1 MSDRSCLCC
10 FMSVGKQLRADSP
23 FFCALVTFSLSSL
36 GRGDIPNHSLEPSL
50 LHDLLYCD
58 HGRFLDM
65 LRASNSGDE
74 EGRQLLLCSRGS
86 FHP

>member
-1 MSDRSCLCC
+1 
-10 FMSVGKQLRADSP
+10 MSVGKQLTADSP
-23 FFCALVTFSLSSL
+23 FFCALLTSSLSSL

-65 LRASNSGDE
+65 LHASNSGNE
-74 EGRQLLLCSRGS
+74 EGRQLLLCSEGAS
-86 FHP
+86 IPK